1 MSLPV
6 LGIIPARIGS
16 SRLPRK
22 PLHPLAG
29 RPLIEWVW
37 RGAVAMDLLDE
48 VVVATDSEE
57 VADVVRAFGGRAE
70 LTAAEHP
77 SGTDRVAEVA
87 ERPEFAG
94 YPVVLN
100 VQGDEPFVRRGRCR
114 PRWSACGA
122 GDGRSARRRPRWP
135 RREEWREPSVV
146 KVVRGA
152 DGGAL
157 LFSRAPIPFR
167 RDGEP
172 GPEELASG
180 LYLRHLGIYAY
191 RREALLRWVA
201 LPRGRA
207 GAHGEAGAAP
217 PAGGGDEDRGGRGGG
232 GRGGDRHPGGRRARG
247 AHPGRD
253 VLQNDLSRAARA
265 SA

>member
-1 MSLPV
+1 MSPPV

-22 PLHPLAG
+22 PLYPLAG

-37 RGAVAMDLLDE
+37 RGAVGMGLLDE

-57 VADVVRAFGGRAE
+57 VAEEARGFGARVEMTAE
-70 LTAAEHP
+70 RHP

-87 ERPEFAG
+87 ERPTYAG
-94 YPVVLN
+94 YPIVVN
-100 VQGDEPFVRRGRCR
+100 VQGDEPFLRRDQVEAALACVR
-114 PRWSACGA
+114 
-122 GDGRSARRRPRWP
+122 DGGWEIGTAAIPIATAD
-135 RREEWREPSVV
+135 EWREPSVV

-167 RDGEP
+167 REGDP

-201 LPRGRA
+201 LPEGELERTERLEQLRPLAAGMRIGVGIASPGEGGIDTPADAERA
-207 GAHGEAGAAP
+207 GRILAA
-217 PAGGGDEDRGGRGGG
+217 
-232 GRGGDRHPGGRRARG
+232 
-247 AHPGRD
+247 
-253 VLQNDLSRAARA
+253 QLST
-265 SA
+265 

>member
-22 PLHPLAG
+22 PLLPLAG
-29 RPLIEWVW
+29 RPLIEHVW
-37 RGAVAMDLLDE
+37 RGVVAMDLLDD
-48 VVVATDSEE
+48 VVIATDSEE
-57 VADVVRAFGGRAE
+57 VAEAARAFGAAVEMTAE
-70 LTAAEHP
+70 DHP

-87 ERPEFAG
+87 GRPAYAEF
-94 YPVVLN
+94 PVLVN
-100 VQGDEPFVRRGRCR
+100 VQGDEPFLRRDQVEAALACVRDGGFEVGTAAV
-114 PRWSACGA
+114 PLASA
-122 GDGRSARRRPRWP
+122 
-135 RREEWREPSVV
+135 EEWREPSVV

-180 LYLRHLGIYAY
+180 LFLRHLGIYAY
-191 RREALLRWVA
+191 RRDALLRWVA
-201 LPRGRA
+201 LPESALERTERLEQLRPLAA
-207 GAHGEAGAAP
+207 GIRIGVGIAAP
-217 PAGGGDEDRGGRGGG
+217 GEGGIDTPD
-232 GRGGDRHPGGRRARG
+232 DLRRAERIL
-247 AHPGRD
+247 RE
-253 VLQNDLSRAARA
+253 QRTNAARA
-265 SA
+265 SE

>member
-37 RGAVAMDLLDE
+37 RGVMAMDLLDE

-57 VADVVRAFGGRAE
+57 VAEAVRAFGGRAE
-70 LTAAEHP
+70 MTAEGHP

-87 ERPEFAG
+87 HRAEFAG

-100 VQGDEPFVRRGRCR
+100 VQGDEPFLRRGQVEAAL
-114 PRWSACGA
+114 ACVRGGGWEIGTA
-122 GDGRSARRRPRWP
+122 AVPISSV
-135 RREEWREPSVV
+135 EEWREPSVV

-157 LFSRAPIPFR
+157 LFSRAPVPFR

-201 LPRGRA
+201 LPEGELERVEKLEQLRPLAAGMRIGVGIAEPGPGGIDTPEDAERA
-207 GAHGEAGAAP
+207 GRLL
-217 PAGGGDEDRGGRGGG
+217 RGMDLTERL
-232 GRGGDRHPGGRRARG
+232 PG
-247 AHPGRD
+247 
-253 VLQNDLSRAARA
+253 AARA